1 MELKKNRTKPSLC
14 PKKAVSFTT
23 PAMLLAASLTLPR
36 PDTFGM
42 QPARSSGH
50 SVWAVGANLTCSQCE
65 RVVSNIEG
73 YCSKQRPM
81 GDLDLSCF
89 DCTWAH
95 QEMPGCQRIMAL
107 IKARPQPIPEPTVRG
122 DGVWLL
128 DSVAWSF
135 DTYTEAHRAG

>member
-1 MELKKNRTKPSLC
+1 
-14 PKKAVSFTT
+14 
-23 PAMLLAASLTLPR
+23 MLLAASLTLPR

-50 SVWAVGANLTCSQCE
+50 SVWAVGPNLTCSQCQ

-107 IKARPQPIPEPTVRG
+107 IKARPQPIPEPTVRPCP
-122 DGVWLL
+122 
-128 DSVAWSF
+128 
-135 DTYTEAHRAG
+135 RAGGSGNEACRLTPRARRDACRATVA